1 MTVAEKI
8 SEIYEAIA
16 VLQDERAELEER
28 YCENCQEFSC
38 DNCWAEWRGEE
49 E

>member
-8 SEIYEAIA
+8 SA
-16 VLQDERAELEER
+16 LDEEREELIER
-28 YCENCQEFSC
+28 YCENCQEWGC
-38 DNCWAEWRGEE
+38 DNCGQKIGREEYEE

>member
-8 SEIYEAIA
+8 SALVKEKEEI
-16 VLQDERAELEER
+16 EER

-38 DNCWAEWRGEE
+38 DNCWAEWRGGERE
-49 E
+49 